1 MTPSCLDLYFL
12 QTMCPSLNCFVL
24 SFALNLIWLSE
35 ATFIF
40 FPPEVW
46 ANRIYNNSNSVDA
59 CPHCELNRSLFLLN
73 FITKCIETIFQ
84 NAISSSVMN
93 TSIQTDLWG
102 CSFASIYYFVSCQL
116 FLIKERKYL
125 NFKTLPV
132 SKLMVLIHPKNV
144 IFHYSSIATINYHEM
159 PYVYQR
165 RYYKFVRPWF
175 LTNT

>member
-1 MTPSCLDLYFL
+1 MLWSVFSSDNV
-12 QTMCPSLNCFVL
+12 S
-24 SFALNLIWLSE
+24 LSE
-35 ATFIF
+35 LFCIEFCSQSDLIIRSYFYF

-59 CPHCELNRSLFLLN
+59 CPHCESLIAVCFTWISVPN
-73 FITKCIETIFQ
+73 VETIFQ

-132 SKLMVLIHPKNV
+132 SKHMVLIHPKNV

-165 RYYKFVRPWF
+165 RYYKFVR
-175 LTNT
+175 

>member
-1 MTPSCLDLYFL
+1 MTPSCFDLYFL
-12 QTMCPSLNCFVL
+12 QTMCPSLNCFVS

-40 FPPEVW
+40 FPQKSELTEFIIIQIVW
-46 ANRIYNNSNSVDA
+46 MHVHIVRVKSQFVSFEFHYQ
-59 CPHCELNRSLFLLN
+59 
-73 FITKCIETIFQ
+73 IFQ

-144 IFHYSSIATINYHEM
+144 IFHYSSITTINYHEM

-165 RYYKFVRPWF
+165 RYYKFVR
-175 LTNT
+175 

>member
-1 MTPSCLDLYFL
+1 MTPSCFDLYFL

-24 SFALNLIWLSE
+24 SFALNLILLSE

-40 FPPEVW
+40 FPQKSELTEFIIIQIVW
-46 ANRIYNNSNSVDA
+46 MHVHIVRVK
-59 CPHCELNRSLFLLN
+59 LLFVSLEFQYQ
-73 FITKCIETIFQ
+73 FQ

-116 FLIKERKYL
+116 FLIKERKFL

-132 SKLMVLIHPKNV
+132 SKHMVLIHPKNV
-144 IFHYSSIATINYHEM
+144 IFHYSSITTINYHEM
-159 PYVYQR
+159 LYVYQR
-165 RYYKFVRPWF
+165 RYYKFVR
-175 LTNT
+175 

>member
-1 MTPSCLDLYFL
+1 MSTL
-12 QTMCPSLNCFVL
+12 
-24 SFALNLIWLSE
+24 W
-35 ATFIF
+35 
-40 FPPEVW
+40 
-46 ANRIYNNSNSVDA
+46 
-59 CPHCELNRSLFLLN
+59 ELNRSLFLLN

-165 RYYKFVRPWF
+165 RYYKFVRKHTSPDSW
-175 LTNT
+175 LTHNNILWVLWQIWQVWISYRTSKK

>member
-1 MTPSCLDLYFL
+1 MTPSCFDLYFL

-24 SFALNLIWLSE
+24 SLALNLIWLSE

-40 FPPEVW
+40 FPQKSELTEFIIPVIQIVW
-46 ANRIYNNSNSVDA
+46 MHVHIVRVKSQFVSFEFHYQMYRNNIPK
-59 CPHCELNRSLFLLN
+59 CN
-73 FITKCIETIFQ
+73 FFF
-84 NAISSSVMN
+84 SN

-116 FLIKERKYL
+116 FLIKERKFL

-132 SKLMVLIHPKNV
+132 SKHMVLIHPKNV
-144 IFHYSSIATINYHEM
+144 IFHYSSITTINYHEM

-165 RYYKFVRPWF
+165 RYYKFVR
-175 LTNT
+175 